1 VLFLAGSLLTGVGA
15 SAAQNAPVTKTCSQC
30 GAVLPSSVR
39 ACNFCDSSF
48 SSSTSCYEDVSASP
62 PQATLGRNSAPVTRS
77 IGSPGD
83 PSSIHAPDEQASA
96 WRGEVSVRMEAYRAR
111 KRRRPSSANQSQLP
125 FECESV
131 PFAGAVALDEGRS
144 PIADDFSFTIAI
156 GRNAHTRE
164 QSHGRMEI
172 DVSVPPASRN
182 DSASRTENSAAPKQ
196 KDLTETYGLYPVAS
210 LEERRFAAAI
220 DVACLLF
227 AYGGFLALFGS
238 LGGQFTLSKLSAA
251 VYGLTFAIVYLQY
264 FALFTI
270 FGGTT
275 PGMMFRGL
283 QVSSFTGDPPA
294 PRQMALRAAGY
305 ILSAGT
311 FFLGFFWAWWDEDA
325 LTWHDRLSH
334 TYLSVLQT
342 HDEIHS
348 AAIAHSHGR

>member
-1 VLFLAGSLLTGVGA
+1 
-15 SAAQNAPVTKTCSQC
+15 
-30 GAVLPSSVR
+30 VLPFSVR

-48 SSSTSCYEDVSASP
+48 SSGISCYEDLSASP
-62 PQATLGRNSAPVTRS
+62 PQATLGQNSAPVNRS
-77 IGSPGD
+77 IDSPGD
-83 PSSIHAPDEQASA
+83 PSSIHAHEEQASA

-125 FECESV
+125 FECEAPS
-131 PFAGAVALDEGRS
+131 PRAVVLDEGRS

-164 QSHGRMEI
+164 KSDGRMEI
-172 DVSVPPASRN
+172 DVSVPPPSRN
-182 DSASRTENSAAPKQ
+182 DSAAAPKQ
-196 KDLTETYGLYPVAS
+196 KEFTETYGLYPVAS

-220 DVACLLF
+220 DIACLLF

-238 LGGQFTLSKLSAA
+238 LGGQFTLSKLTAA

-283 QVSSFTGDPPA
+283 QVASFTGDPPT
-294 PRQMALRAAGY
+294 PRQMLLRSAGY

-348 AAIAHSHGR
+348 SAVAHSHGR